1 MRKTLDLL
9 LPLLLV
15 SAPCAAQ
22 NIDYSYIDGVIVN
35 QEDGG
40 GEDYTGFGLRG
51 SYPLSPQFYAAA
63 EFLSTNSDGGVIDI
77 DRIDMSFGGGYHLPL
92 NRTTDFFAQLDFL
105 RVDTDEGDDDG
116 LRVAAGVR
124 SLVAKQVEL
133 RGSVEYV
140 DVFNGELVI
149 DLGVQYAISDAWA
162 GFLELSEGDMFGG
175 YMLGVRFNY

>member
-1 MRKTLDLL
+1 MRNSFKLL

-22 NIDYSYIDGVIVN
+22 NIDYSYIDGMIVN
-35 QEDGG
+35 QDGG
-40 GEDYTGFGLRG
+40 GDDYTGLGLRG
-51 SYPLSPQFYAAA
+51 TYPLSPQFYAAG

-77 DRIDMSFGGGYHLPL
+77 DRVDMSFGAGYHMPL

-105 RVDTDEGDDDG
+105 RVDTDAGDDDG
-116 LRVAAGVR
+116 LRVGAGVR

-140 DVFNGELVI
+140 DVFDGELI
-149 DLGVQYAISDAWA
+149 INLGAQYEISDAWA
-162 GFLELSEGDMFGG
+162 GFVELSEGDTFGG
-175 YMLGVRFNY
+175 YMLGVRFDY